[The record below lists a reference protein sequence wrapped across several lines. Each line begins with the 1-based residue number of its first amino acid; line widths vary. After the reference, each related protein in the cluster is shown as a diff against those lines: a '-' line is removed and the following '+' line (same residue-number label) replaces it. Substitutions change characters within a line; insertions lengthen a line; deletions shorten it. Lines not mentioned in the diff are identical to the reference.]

1 MLPIEVMYVVR
12 SATVPIDMMILKA
25 IEEPILMQCR
35 IQEITAETMMELTG
49 TS

>member
-1 MLPIEVMYVVR
+1 MLPMDVMYDVR
-12 SATVPIDMMILKA
+12 SATVPIEMMILKA

-35 IQEITAETMMELTG
+35 RQEIPVEMMMELTG